1 MCGIAGI
8 VAADARPIDRAT
20 VARMLDAI
28 VHRGPDAHGIF
39 EGPGIA
45 AGIRRL
51 RVVDLATGDQPIA
64 NEDGSVEVV
73 FNGEIY
79 GFAALRD
86 ELEGRGHRFRTRSD
100 TEVLV
105 HLWEDLGPSM
115 LDRLNGMFA
124 FCLLDRRSGDVLIAR
139 DAVGIKPL
147 YLRETPAGLAFA
159 SELPP
164 VLSLPGPRPGV
175 NPDRLL
181 DLFLL
186 QYVPGASTVHD
197 GVTTLPPGH
206 YRLRRGGRWE
216 SVRWASPAGPA
227 AEVPD
232 AAAKLRALL
241 EDAVR
246 LQKVA
251 DVPVGVFL
259 SGGLD
264 STAIASL
271 LSREAGEVETFSVGF
286 PDPGLDES
294 AHAAAAAAALGS
306 RHHALRLDADEVA
319 QRLPGLVR
327 HLGEPLVDPAL
338 IPTWLLS
345 GFARER
351 VTVVLTGEGADE
363 LFGGY
368 RRYRWQRRYGAAGR
382 VPGARALARLLP
394 RRPAQAV
401 EALAQPDPVLAHLAW
416 ASTCGPTF
424 ARTLF
429 GDDRIDRW
437 TASARERF
445 AEYFEGVDRVEGSM
459 RADLATWLPNNLLSK
474 VDRASM
480 AFSLEARVPFLDRRI
495 VELAGRLPLDWKVR
509 AGEGKVVLRRA
520 VADLV
525 PPTVLRR
532 PKRGF
537 DLPLAAWMRGPLAG
551 LARERFE
558 SGALERGLGTAP
570 GVASRLLDDHRAGRV
585 DAGLPLF
592 SLLSIAIFLDGHA

>member
-8 VAADARPIDRAT
+8 VALDARPVDRAA
-20 VARMLDAI
+20 VARMLDGI
-28 VHRGPDAHGIF
+28 VHRGPDAHGLY

-64 NEDGSVEVV
+64 NEDGTVEVV

-79 GFAALRD
+79 GFTALRE

-105 HLWEDLGPSM
+105 HLWEEHGLGM

-124 FCLLDRRSGDVLIAR
+124 FCLLDRRTGDVLIAR
-139 DAVGIKPL
+139 DPMGIKPL

-164 VLSLPGPRPGV
+164 LLALPGPRPSV
-175 NPDRLL
+175 DAERLL

-186 QYVPGASTVHD
+186 QYVPGDATVHA
-197 GVTTLPPGH
+197 GITTLAPGH
-206 YRLRRGGRWE
+206 LLLRRDGRWD
-216 SVRWASPAGPA
+216 RRRYASPAHGGDAQPGA
-227 AEVPD
+227 ARR
-232 AAAKLRALL
+232 LRELL

-264 STAIASL
+264 STAVAAL
-271 LSREAGEVETFSVGF
+271 LSRETGAVETFSVGF
-286 PDPGLDES
+286 PDPRHDES
-294 AHAAAAAAALGS
+294 GHAAAAAAAVGS
-306 RHHALRLDADEVA
+306 RHHALRLDAGETA
-319 QRLPGLVR
+319 ARLPELVR

-345 GFARER
+345 KFARER

-368 RRYRWQRRYGAAGR
+368 RRYRWQRRYGAGGR
-382 VPGARALARLLP
+382 LPGARALARWLP
-394 RRPAQAV
+394 RRAAQAV
-401 EALAQPDPVLAHLAW
+401 EALSEPDPALSHLAW
-416 ASTCGPTF
+416 ASTCGPAF

-429 GDDRIDRW
+429 GDDRVDRW
-437 TASARERF
+437 RRSTRERF
-445 AEYFEGVDRVEGSM
+445 APYFDGVDRVEGSL

-495 VELAGRLPLDWKVR
+495 VDLASRLPLDAKVTSK
-509 AGEGKVVLRRA
+509 EGKIVLRRA

-525 PPTVLRR
+525 PPSVLRR

-537 DLPLAAWMRGPLAG
+537 DLPLAAWLRGPLAG
-551 LARERFE
+551 PASERFA
-558 SGALERGLGTAP
+558 SGALERGLGLREGA
-570 GVASRLLDDHRAGRV
+570 ARRLLDDHRAGRV

-592 SLLSIAIFLDGHA
+592 SLLSIAIFLDDHA